1 MIRLAHKHARFATR
15 SVRFGTL
22 TLALLL
28 VFCTL
33 PAWSSSA
40 LSQTPSNAPMASN
53 PQYMAFS
60 ATGSLANTGSWGLII
75 PLKDGKV
82 LAFTGLGSSIYD
94 PDTGNLISKQDP
106 PWGHIGGIATVLDS
120 GKVLFSGGGIPH
132 IYDPEADTWSATP
145 NETGVSDREQ
155 TATLLK
161 DGRVL
166 VTGGPFNKKT
176 VLYDPSNNTWS
187 LTGSMHDARGYH
199 TATLLNNG
207 KVLVAGG
214 RNSSDGSHKSAELY
228 DPASGTWSLTD
239 HMSTVRAFHT
249 ATLLNDGR
257 VLVTGGFDV
266 RQGASTGIFD
276 SAELYDPVTDTWSV
290 TGKMNLVRSDHAA
303 TLLSDGR
310 VIVTGGYGNLTYT
323 NTAEVY
329 EPTTGT
335 WRLIGDMMRRR
346 LQHKSI
352 LLKNGKILISAGYD
366 ADSTS
371 DFSPPP
377 ELGMLTDDTDLPT
390 GTIKSINA
398 GALATTSQDVVL
410 TLSAQDATS
419 KVGQISLSNDGQT
432 WEAWQPYTE
441 TLEWKL
447 AAGDGQKTVYVRF
460 KDYAGNVS
468 APVSR
473 SIRLD
478 SAAGSEYGLSIN
490 NGALFTNQIT
500 VELRLS
506 APALTPQ
513 MMISND
519 GGFAGATWEP
529 YNSVR
534 SWQITQYGS
543 YVLPRTVYVR
553 FKDASG
559 NVFGPNQD
567 DILLD
572 VNAPTGSVEVLPAL
586 KTGEEPT
593 VQLGSET
600 SANYIVFL
608 PFVTDAGACP
618 AAGTVNVN
626 LALSADDDVSGVA
639 DMMISNSPS
648 FACAKWEKFSKT
660 KAWKAF
666 GKENAPVYVRFRD
679 NAGNVSSAY
688 NSLSRR

>member
-40 LSQTPSNAPMASN
+40 LSQTPSNAPTASN

-60 ATGSLANTGSWGLII
+60 ATASMKTARS
-75 PLKDGKV
+75 
-82 LAFTGLGSSIYD
+82 
-94 PDTGNLISKQDP
+94 
-106 PWGHIGGIATVLDS
+106 GHS
-120 GKVLFSGGGIPH
+120 
-132 IYDPEADTWSATP
+132 
-145 NETGVSDREQ
+145 
-155 TATLLK
+155 ATLLK
-161 DGRVL
+161 NGKVL
-166 VTGGPFNKKT
+166 VVGGNT
-176 VLYDPSNNTWS
+176 STIAEVYDPTTNTWNNTGDIGET
-187 LTGSMHDARGYH
+187 LFYH
-199 TATLLNNG
+199 TATLLQNG
-207 KVLVAGG
+207 KVLVLRA
-214 RNSSDGSHKSAELY
+214 RTSILY
-228 DPASGTWSLTD
+228 DPDTNMWASTGDMVLDAPIGHTTTLLKNGNVLLIGGIRKNVALYDPNSNSWSTTGNMNIARGY
-239 HMSTVRAFHT
+239 HS

-257 VLVTGGFDV
+257 VLVAGG
-266 RQGASTGIFD
+266 RGSETSSLT
-276 SAELYDPVTDTWSV
+276 SAELYDPTTGTWSV
-290 TGKMNLVRSDHAA
+290 TGSMLSEGESRSA
-303 TLLSDGR
+303 TLLKDGK
-310 VIVTGGYGNLTYT
+310 VLVTGGRKFLNDTAYMLYT
-323 NTAEVY
+323 TELYNPITGIWSNAGDLLVPHLFNTA
-329 EPTTGT
+329 
-335 WRLIGDMMRRR
+335 
-346 LQHKSI
+346 I
-352 LLKNGKILISAGYD
+352 LLNNGNVIIVGGDSLWTEFSTVELYDSANKLWKPFGRIKSRWQHTTTLLDNGKVFITGGILGLSNPLETP
-366 ADSTS
+366 SS
-371 DFSPPP
+371 V
-377 ELGMLTDDTDLPT
+377 LGTLTDDTDLPT
-390 GTIKSINA
+390 GTIAING
-398 GALATTSQDVVL
+398 GALVSTSSEVALSISGQDVSSGV
-410 TLSAQDATS
+410 A
-419 KVGQISLSNDGQT
+419 QISLSNDGQT
-432 WEAWQPYTE
+432 WQAWQPYTE
-441 TLEWKL
+441 SLEWKL

-478 SAAGSEYGLSIN
+478 SAAGSEYGLTIN

-506 APALTPQ
+506 APALTPE

-608 PFVTDAGACP
+608 PLVTDAGACP